1 MGVKKVLVVDDHP
14 IVFEGLKS
22 ILGASFELLH
32 VAASEQ
38 LLWEAVQRVGP
49 ELVVLDMAE
58 PKFPYIQVIQRLSVE
73 GSLIKTIV
81 LAASINRTTATKAI
95 QMGARAVVSKSSS
108 IEEINLA
115 FDEVLAGRTY
125 TATELREEPSASFPA
140 THDMSH
146 VERCLTPRQREI
158 LQLFGAGYSAK
169 EVGLQL
175 FISKRT
181 AENHKAKIKRLMG
194 LQSNADLVRLALR
207 LGSAHPPE

>member
-1 MGVKKVLVVDDHP
+1 MGVRKVLVVDEHP

-38 LLWEAVQRVGP
+38 LLWEAVQRVGA
-49 ELVVLDMAE
+49 ELVVLDMVA
-58 PKFPYIQVIQRLSVE
+58 PRFPYIQVIKRLSIE
-73 GSLIKTIV
+73 ASSTKTIV
-81 LAASINRTTATKAI
+81 LAASINRTTAAKAL
-95 QMGARAVVSKSSS
+95 QMGARAVISKSSL
-108 IEEINLA
+108 IEEIRLA
-115 FDEVLAGRTY
+115 FEEVLAGRTY
-125 TATELREEPSASFPA
+125 TATELREEPSASIPA

-194 LQSNADLVRLALR
+194 LQSSADLVRLALR
-207 LGSAHPPE
+207 LGSVQAPE